1 MNLQKI
7 VTPGLDPGISGEST
21 PSPSGIICDRPELEA
36 GGEYASRGAV
46 TVARS
51 LLSCGNGIGTHIA
64 RSLLVFRSVR
74 RANEARERQQPT
86 TEKSRMSAT
95 ISRAEFDFLARRAGL
110 TLTEAQAT
118 ELMGVY
124 PLIAAMTERNRN
136 GRGRE
141 AEPMHIFIPGEPG
154 AGDGS
159 AA

>member
-1 MNLQKI
+1 
-7 VTPGLDPGISGEST
+7 
-21 PSPSGIICDRPELEA
+21 
-36 GGEYASRGAV
+36 
-46 TVARS
+46 
-51 LLSCGNGIGTHIA
+51 
-64 RSLLVFRSVR
+64 
-74 RANEARERQQPT
+74 
-86 TEKSRMSAT
+86 MSAT